1 VLGNKQAFLGFEGV
15 ELMILLL
22 RKKQS
27 ARFGALRVLDFILMG
42 GPASRT
48 AATTVVDKLGLKVRQ
63 EARRPCLVCCLNSVL
78 CRASFQPL

>member
-1 VLGNKQAFLGFEGV
+1 MTDIGNKQAFLGFEGV

-42 GPASRT
+42 GPASQT
-48 AATTVVDKLGLKVRQ
+48 AATTVVDKLGLKV
-63 EARRPCLVCCLNSVL
+63 CLKT
-78 CRASFQPL
+78 